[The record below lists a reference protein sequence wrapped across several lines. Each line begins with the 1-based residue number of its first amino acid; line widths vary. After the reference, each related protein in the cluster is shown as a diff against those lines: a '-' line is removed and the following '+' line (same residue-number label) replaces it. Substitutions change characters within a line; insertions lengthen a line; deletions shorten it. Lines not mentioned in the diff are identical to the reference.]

1 MKTLIS
7 LLSTKV
13 LFWIKPDLKHVAKT
27 IIVGVITI
35 LLIIYVHSEFLK
47 WSEFSGSTKYVS
59 YSFILKNL
67 LIIFAIFVV
76 FLIIKKSNNKNDGF
90 DKFRNRDLNVRKDK
104 FSQDNISFDE
114 IDDKYFDRFRT
125 KKRLRTTR
133 EIKLEKKSK

>member
-7 LLSTKV
+7 LLSTKI

-27 IIVGVITI
+27 IIIGVIVV
-35 LLIIYVHSEFLK
+35 LLIIYAHSEYLK
-47 WSEFSGSTKYVS
+47 WSEFSDSTKYVS

-67 LIIFAIFVV
+67 LIVLTILVV

-90 DKFRNRDLNVRKDK
+90 DKFRNRDLNVRKEI
-104 FSQDNISFDE
+104 SNQDNISLDE
-114 IDDKYFDRFRT
+114 IDDKYFDKFRT